1 MLTQPTHAGS
11 LAYAELG
18 TLIPKSGGEYIYF
31 MEAFGP
37 HHGFW
42 GPVMAFL
49 YAWISVL
56 LLRTSSMAIICLAF
70 ARYAVVPL
78 RDLLELCNDSDTE
91 YMLIRLT
98 AALAICKFAPVCIFV
113 DLATSRPCVCY
124 RPKLVQLVFNFFR
137 VLFFVPPGLIT
148 FVNCFSV
155 KLATK
160 VQNVFTAAKLV
171 AIGIIIV
178 GGLYMIC
185 TGNYLNPH

>member
-1 MLTQPTHAGS
+1 
-11 LAYAELG
+11 
-18 TLIPKSGGEYIYF
+18 
-31 MEAFGP
+31 
-37 HHGFW
+37 
-42 GPVMAFL
+42 
-49 YAWISVL
+49 
-56 LLRTSSMAIICLAF
+56 MAIICLAF